1 MSDET
6 QRTKQRHTMSE
17 MLLQDKIRF
26 SFTFVLLA
34 LFAFTAYESSDFQPL
49 ARYLP
54 FTASLVAIAMLIF
67 SLITDVGTFRRQG
80 KVAQADTFATSS
92 MALAVERQ
100 ELVADDAEAGAAE
113 LSDVAGPM
121 TEKDAIRQSAA
132 VMGWILGY
140 FVGIA
145 LVGLMIATPLYL
157 GLYLHREAK
166 ASRRLNVIGN
176 VAVFVGL
183 SVMREALNLEWPPYL
198 LRDVL
203 DGVMSPVYNL
213 GETLLSFVGL

>member
-34 LFAFTAYESSDFQPL
+34 LFAFTAYESFDFAPL

-100 ELVADDAEAGAAE
+100 ELVANDAEAGAAE

-121 TEKDAIRQSAA
+121 TERDAIRQSAA

-176 VAVFVGL
+176 VVVFVGL